1 MGTGPTTVFGSTI
14 PTGTPFPSPFP
25 GLHVNLATAFIIIS
39 NVNGNPVV
47 LPSPGICYGF
57 IYSGGGFG
65 INAVIQCFVQ
75 DPLANNGFFASTN
88 ALDLRFQ

>member
-1 MGTGPTTVFGSTI
+1 M
-14 PTGTPFPSPFP
+14 
-25 GLHVNLATAFIIIS
+25 AT
-39 NVNGNPVV
+39 VV